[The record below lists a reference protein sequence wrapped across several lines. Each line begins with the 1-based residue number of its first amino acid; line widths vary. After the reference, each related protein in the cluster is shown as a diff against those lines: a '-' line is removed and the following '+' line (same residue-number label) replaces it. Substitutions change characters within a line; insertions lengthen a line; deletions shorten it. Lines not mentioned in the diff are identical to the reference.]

1 MGARK
6 KRLDI
11 QEQTKELLASP
22 LSEADDELRKDLE
35 ARGVTPTR
43 AGALLYAVWEK
54 ALKGDLKAA
63 AFLRELAE
71 AAEAK
76 EAAKKAAP
84 IDLRAMSDE
93 ELTALLEE
101 AGR

>member
-1 MGARK
+1 M
-6 KRLDI
+6 

-43 AGALLYAVWEK
+43 AALLYAVWEK

>member
-1 MGARK
+1 M
-6 KRLDI
+6 

-22 LSEADDELRKDLE
+22 LSEADDDLRKDLE

-76 EAAKKAAP
+76 EAAKKAP